1 MGSVYTLPEIRNSLR
16 QGKLPLSGVTEL
28 GSTEFHIL
36 EPAHYAGVVMHAGH
50 RVRPEILKI
59 LAVRKEDRL
68 REEDPLMER
77 FISGFPIQVI
87 ARDSRFEYDV
97 NWEAEK
103 AIYEYGQKKWGL
115 QVWKREPSADMRDRS
130 LLKFH
135 EFHALIDLVTEFML
149 RQNRYALVF
158 DVHSFCYQ
166 REAKQ
171 SWFKDKKPDVNLGT
185 RAVNRELFAPLIDR
199 LMKCLG
205 RTRIDGHLLRVA
217 ENELFPGGYLSRK
230 LSRDHYDKVLVLA
243 LEYKKLFM
251 NELSGELY
259 KDLLEE
265 LIRSF
270 TCIVKD
276 IISIDYLPKD
286 I

>member
-1 MGSVYTLPEIRNSLR
+1 M
-16 QGKLPLSGVTEL
+16 
-28 GSTEFHIL
+28 
-36 EPAHYAGVVMHAGH
+36 
-50 RVRPEILKI
+50 
-59 LAVRKEDRL
+59 
-68 REEDPLMER
+68 EEDPLMEK

-115 QVWKREPSADMRDRS
+115 QVWKREPSADMRERS
-130 LLKFH
+130 LMKFH

-149 RQNRYALVF
+149 RQNRVALVF
-158 DVHSFCYQ
+158 DVHSYCYQ

-171 SWFKDKKPDVNLGT
+171 SWFKDRKPDVNLGT

-199 LMKCLG
+199 LIKCLG

-230 LSRDHYDKVLVLA
+230 LSRDHYDRVLVLA

-251 NELSGELY
+251 NEFS
-259 KDLLEE
+259 
-265 LIRSF
+265 
-270 TCIVKD
+270 
-276 IISIDYLPKD
+276 
-286 I
+286 